1 MRKSRYEIKK
11 DVYFKNRINDSSY
24 VGDLINEEEIEGKRY
39 YVVKKSGRVVKLAKE
54 FYTIVKR

>member
-1 MRKSRYEIKK
+1 MRKLKYEVKK

-24 VGDLINEEEIEGKRY
+24 IGDLINEEEIEGKRY
-39 YVVKKSGRVVKLAKE
+39 YVVKKSGRVIKLAKE

>member
-1 MRKSRYEIKK
+1 MHKLKYEVKK

-24 VGDLINEEEIEGKRY
+24 IGDLINEEEIEGKRY
-39 YVVKKSGRVVKLAKE
+39 YVVKKSGRVIKLAKE